1 MVAELYRPEEA
12 FRVQAMNE
20 FILFSFVALAS
31 FSSGG
36 LLVASGW
43 AVVNVLV
50 YPIVGISVLL
60 IVWQAFAGR
69 GPRNAE
75 AT

>member
-1 MVAELYRPEEA
+1 
-12 FRVQAMNE
+12 MNE

-43 AVVNVLV
+43 TLVNVLV

-60 IVWQAFAGR
+60 IVWQALSGR
-69 GPRNAE
+69 GRRTAE
-75 AT
+75 AI